1 MTQEAFERG
10 DWQAVL
16 DSHRLESQDAA
27 EWLRYG
33 SALLHN
39 LEPGPEAGKQQQQQA
54 ALAFGQAQRIGAS
67 AGAMAASQRQAVMA
81 SLRQALE
88 LVGVPAAALGGSV

>member
-16 DSHRLESQDAA
+16 DAHRLESHDAA

-33 SALLHN
+33 SALVHS
-39 LEPGPEAGKQQQQQA
+39 LEPGPEGW
-54 ALAFGQAQRIGAS
+54 
-67 AGAMAASQRQAVMA
+67 
-81 SLRQALE
+81 
-88 LVGVPAAALGGSV
+88 